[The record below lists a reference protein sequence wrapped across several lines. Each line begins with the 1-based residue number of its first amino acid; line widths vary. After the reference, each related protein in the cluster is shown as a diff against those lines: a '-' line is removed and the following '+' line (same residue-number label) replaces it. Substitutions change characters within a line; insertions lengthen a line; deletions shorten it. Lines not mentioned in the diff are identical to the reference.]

1 MIPREIAGPQ
11 ERFEHSGA
19 QSLRDV
25 RPLTTRLSETLMS
38 EFSGLVLAVAAGVM
52 VIEPAS
58 VDLIVPAS
66 LCYAALV
73 LTRRVKL
80 PMRLPQSART
90 RDWNYPDPG
99 RHRRPRMAAGTIYL
113 GRDLSGSELW
123 ISSDDAR
130 QHATIP
136 GTTGAGKT
144 TAILSFLANALTHAS
159 GFVLVDGKADSKLF
173 KEVLALARRFGR
185 EDDVLHLNFLVANGA
200 KESNTFNPFAVGN
213 ADAIREM
220 VVSQLGE
227 PGANDS
233 NGVFR
238 SRAVALMGAIVPVL
252 VWIRDKKGISIDIE
266 RIRDALEL
274 RVIWKLAVKK
284 QFEVRDRRTGRV
296 DDISI
301 DGIEEDIIYPLRA
314 YLGEIPGY
322 DTTLD
327 YNRQK
332 SDEPSKQH
340 GFARFYFTAT
350 FTQLGVS
357 LGHIFKVEQGDID
370 MRDVVLNRRILVVS
384 LPALENSSDTLAGLG
399 KIVVA
404 SLRGMMAQMLNTP
417 AEKLTSAA
425 PFQIVLDELAYY
437 ATGDLDRMLAQ
448 GRSLNIMVWLAFQE
462 VSGIIARIGEKTQT
476 LLGNANL
483 TIAMRQQDAKRTRE
497 WIQETAGQTSVA
509 QATGYEGSDL
519 GEYHDTRDVAVRQVA
534 RVDWIDLQ
542 RLIEGETIILFGG
555 RRIYARLFHA
565 KIESSGPARLN
576 RPLALAP
583 PDIRKC
589 EAESARIREIVRALK
604 KGMGEA
610 GKEPAPPALQAM
622 IDGFV
627 AAGARKADARAC
639 VAAAIQA
646 AGEVAWVGSGAPPW
660 IAEGPQASLV
670 VTPFTRMLESAVG
683 QGVLPV
689 ADGRP
694 VQSRARASQERAP
707 ETDAALLATIVR
719 IEEAAG
725 VPPEKARALAE
736 AFLAQVER
744 ALERAPEAPGMRGE
758 EMREAAE
765 ALTDLIAASK
775 EEPEVRPVAAERV
788 NSGPKP

>member
-1 MIPREIAGPQ
+1 MIPREIVGPQ
-11 ERFEHSGA
+11 ERFERTGA

-25 RPLTTRLSETLMS
+25 RPLTARISETLMS
-38 EFSGLVLAVAAGVM
+38 EFSGVLLSAAAGLM

-58 VDLIVPAS
+58 VHIVVPAS
-66 LCYAALV
+66 LGYAALV

-80 PMRLPQSART
+80 PMRLPQSARM
-90 RDWNYPDPG
+90 RDWNHPDPG
-99 RHRRPRMAAGTIYL
+99 RHRRPRVAAGTIYL
-113 GRDLSGSELW
+113 GRDLSGKELW

-144 TAILSFLANALTHAS
+144 TAILSFLANALTHSS
-159 GFVLVDGKADSKLF
+159 GFVLVDGKADSKLLR
-173 KEVLALARRFGR
+173 EVLALARRFGR
-185 EDDVLHLNFLVANGA
+185 DDDVLHLNFLVANGA

-238 SRAVALMGAIVPVL
+238 SRAVALMGAIIPVL
-252 VWIRDKKGISIDIE
+252 VWIRDHKMVPIDIE

-284 QFEVRDRRTGRV
+284 HYELRNKATGGV
-296 DDISI
+296 EDLPVEEI
-301 DGIEEDIIYPLRA
+301 DEEIIYPLRA

-322 DTTLD
+322 DTSLD

-340 GFARFYFTAT
+340 GFARFYFTAV

-357 LGHIFKVEQGDID
+357 LGHIFNVEQGDID

-404 SLRGMMAQMLNTP
+404 SLRSMMAQMLNMAPDKVST
-417 AEKLTSAA
+417 AA

-437 ATGDLDRMLAQ
+437 ASGDLDRMLAQ

-462 VSGIIARIGEKTQT
+462 LSGIVARLGEKTQT

-497 WIQETAGQTSVA
+497 WIQETAGQAQVS
-509 QATGYEGSDL
+509 QATGFEGDDL
-519 GEYHDTRDVAVRQVA
+519 GEYRDTKDVTVREVA

-542 RLIEGETIILFGG
+542 RLIEGEAIILFAG
-555 RRIYARLFHA
+555 RRIYAKLFHA
-565 KIESSGPARLN
+565 KVDSKGPVRLSRPVELRPPDVQKITGDCDRIRNIARAIK
-576 RPLALAP
+576 RGIADSRKEEVSPALA
-583 PDIRKC
+583 
-589 EAESARIREIVRALK
+589 
-604 KGMGEA
+604 
-610 GKEPAPPALQAM
+610 AM
-622 IDGFV
+622 MRGFV
-627 AAGARKADARAC
+627 SAGGKKSDVRAC
-639 VAAAIQA
+639 VAAAIRA
-646 AGEVAWVGSGAPPW
+646 AGEVEWPGSGLPPW
-660 IAEGPQASLV
+660 SARTQGEATL
-670 VTPFTRMLESAVG
+670 VTPFTRMLEFSVGAPAAVSRPPNRASREFLGGPAPDSHVEEGELFSMIVTIEESAG
-683 QGVLPV
+683 
-689 ADGRP
+689 A
-694 VQSRARASQERAP
+694 SRETARANARGLIREIERVL
-707 ETDAALLATIVR
+707 AAV
-719 IEEAAG
+719 
-725 VPPEKARALAE
+725 
-736 AFLAQVER
+736 Q
-744 ALERAPEAPGMRGE
+744 EAPSPRVEAPRSVAKPKSREVVSDRAFAPLLDEVEPTRRG
-758 EMREAAE
+758 
-765 ALTDLIAASK
+765 
-775 EEPEVRPVAAERV
+775 PQP
-788 NSGPKP
+788 